1 MGLPWFAEHLRA
13 LSGEASASLA
23 VAPLRRTASAL
34 DELLVSG
41 FTVWGAA
48 GLLYVWL
55 LALRDDWRS
64 YPGRLVLPVFATVW
78 LGFFLGF
85 SIGWSRYAIPAVA
98 TSSLFTAKLLH
109 DLAARWTPVAG
120 ARAANLGAYARRAIG
135 NPLGTALLVL
145 LASSVLSG
153 LVSNAFA
160 IQRARDTSPQDFAAL
175 VAQSVRPG
183 AVIES
188 CEWEIDFLTE
198 QSYHHPSAHVIIQ
211 SIGTVFLGRSS
222 QVVAEYRPLST
233 AGYLVN
239 GPFSKLTGLYREEI
253 RTGSFRLVASSG
265 EYDLLR
271 RDGL

>member
-1 MGLPWFAEHLRA
+1 
-13 LSGEASASLA
+13 
-23 VAPLRRTASAL
+23 V
-34 DELLVSG
+34 LL
-41 FTVWGAA
+41 
-48 GLLYVWL
+48 
-55 LALRDDWRS
+55 
-64 YPGRLVLPVFATVW
+64 VFATVW